1 MMSVNSANKP
11 VPPINEKL
19 LILILAA
26 VQFTHIMDFVIIMP
40 LGPQLMRVFSID
52 TQQFGLLVSS
62 YTFSAG
68 LFGFMGAFYLDKLDR
83 KSALLWLYSG
93 FTIGTLLCAI
103 APTFG
108 FLLTARIL
116 TGAFG
121 GVLGA
126 TVFSIIGD
134 VIPYERRGT
143 ATGMIMSAFS
153 VASVIGVPTG
163 LFMAS
168 HFGWHSTFFLLAL
181 TSALVLIVGIFY
193 LPAMKNHMGQ
203 VPVHK
208 NMFKALIPVLTN
220 PNHVKAFALMSAM
233 MFAGFS
239 VIPFISPYMVF
250 NAGMTESQLP
260 LIYLAGGTF
269 TFFSSPWVGRLSD
282 KFGKQRI
289 FLIAAVASLI
299 PVMAITVLPP
309 IPLPVIL
316 VIVVLFF
323 ITVNGR
329 IVPAMAMITGASEPR
344 FRGSFMA
351 INSSVQQL
359 SSGVASLIA
368 GMIIGT
374 TATGALTNYWIVG
387 LFAVA
392 TTLVAIV
399 ISKKIITPGTQSNK

>member
-1 MMSVNSANKP
+1 MTAPSQNTFL
-11 VPPINEKL
+11 NEKL
-19 LILILAA
+19 LIFILSA

-68 LFGFMGAFYLDKLDR
+68 IFGFIGAFYLDKLDR
-83 KSALLWLYSG
+83 KTALLWLYGG
-93 FTIGTLLCAI
+93 FTVGTLLCAVS
-103 APTFG
+103 PSYE
-108 FLLTARIL
+108 FLLSARIL

-168 HFGWHSTFFLLAL
+168 HFGWHSTFYLLAA
-181 TSALVLIVGIFY
+181 TSALVLWFGIIY
-193 LPAMKNHMGQ
+193 LPSMKNHLGQ
-203 VPVHK
+203 EAIHK
-208 NMFKALIPVLTN
+208 NVFKALIPVITN
-220 PNHVKAFALMSAM
+220 PNHIRAFALMSAM

-239 VIPFISPYMVF
+239 IIPFISPYMVF
-250 NAGMTESQLP
+250 NAGMSESQLP
-260 LIYLAGGTF
+260 YIYLAGGMF
-269 TFFSSPWVGRLSD
+269 TFFTSPWVGRLSD
-282 KFGKQRI
+282 RFGKQRV
-289 FLIAAVASLI
+289 FFIAAVASLI
-299 PVMAITVLPP
+299 PVMLVTILPP
-309 IPLPVIL
+309 LPLFAILGVI
-316 VIVVLFF
+316 IVFF

-329 IVPAMAMITGASEPR
+329 IVPAMAMITGAVEPR

-359 SSGVASLIA
+359 SSGFASLAA
-368 GMIIGT
+368 GLVIGT

-392 TTLVAIV
+392 TTVIAIV
-399 ISKKIITPGTQSNK
+399 ISKKLKTPGTHSVK

>member
-1 MMSVNSANKP
+1 MTAADTQGKP
-11 VPPINEKL
+11 QVAINERL
-19 LILILAA
+19 LIFILAA

-40 LGPQLMRVFSID
+40 LGPQLMRVFSIE
-52 TQQFGLLVSS
+52 TQHFGFLVSS

-68 LFGFMGAFYLDKLDR
+68 LFGFIGAFYLDKLDR

-93 FTIGTLLCAI
+93 FTIGTLLCAV
-103 APTFG
+103 APTYG
-108 FLLTARIL
+108 FLLTARII

-163 LFMAS
+163 LFMAT
-168 HFGWHSTFFLLAL
+168 HFGWHSTFFLLAA
-181 TSALVLIVGIFY
+181 TCAIILVAGYFY
-193 LPAMKNHMGQ
+193 LPQMKSHLSQ
-203 VPVHK
+203 EPVHK
-208 NMFKALIPVLTN
+208 NMFKALFPVITN

-250 NAGMTESQLP
+250 NAGMTEAQLP

-282 KFGKQRI
+282 KFGKQRV
-289 FLIAAVASLI
+289 FLIAALASIL
-299 PVMAITVLPP
+299 PVMAVTILPP
-309 IPLPVIL
+309 LPLPVIL
-316 VIVVLFF
+316 FIIILFF

-359 SSGVASLIA
+359 SSGVASLVA

-387 LFAVA
+387 LFAVV
-392 TTLVAIV
+392 TTLIAIV
-399 ISKKIITPGTQSNK
+399 FSKRISTPGTQFNK